1 MTNPKLLTQSAKIDS
16 TLSKDINRLKKT
28 IYLLE
33 KRSRD
38 YKILLKQMD
47 KLFKIMLK
55 DGRLTKDELSKYMKR
70 RNEINDK

>member
-70 RNEINDK
+70 RSELNEN